1 MSMQQ
6 GSASVTGAEASEAGE
21 FAAGFQRVEAEI
33 GQVQEREIVTV
44 NLDIP
49 VAVTIV
55 LGSLPEIRALRAEL
69 AELKGFDI
77 ARFDKLRDYTLAV
90 GHAHAMFR
98 AANGPSDTLT
108 ELAEEVAELRDVLQA
123 DATALAKRR
132 ILDEQQ
138 VIQLRGGSGY
148 KGIAFEVVGL
158 VGLFRKHWEEIQGRC
173 ALQPEELEH
182 AGRRAQELVTA
193 IGLKEQGP
201 AMVSAA
207 MVVRQRAYTLFYKA
221 YDDVRRAVA
230 YLRWQTGDA
239 DKIAPSLFSTR
250 GGSRPVPDEVPTTP
264 AAGSTPPPA
273 NMPSQVVPAA
283 NAPPLAAAVGL
294 PGSAPFGR

>member
-33 GQVQEREIVTV
+33 GQVQERDIVTV

-108 ELAEEVAELRDVLQA
+108 ELAEEVAE
-123 DATALAKRR
+123 
-132 ILDEQQ
+132 
-138 VIQLRGGSGY
+138 
-148 KGIAFEVVGL
+148 
-158 VGLFRKHWEEIQGRC
+158 
-173 ALQPEELEH
+173 
-182 AGRRAQELVTA
+182 
-193 IGLKEQGP
+193 
-201 AMVSAA
+201 
-207 MVVRQRAYTLFYKA
+207 
-221 YDDVRRAVA
+221 
-230 YLRWQTGDA
+230 
-239 DKIAPSLFSTR
+239 
-250 GGSRPVPDEVPTTP
+250 
-264 AAGSTPPPA
+264 
-273 NMPSQVVPAA
+273 
-283 NAPPLAAAVGL
+283 
-294 PGSAPFGR
+294 